1 VKFNLNVNTSDA
13 FTAATLKTLLQ
24 AGVLYKKMNATAAEK
39 VALENLVV
47 DSDSGAL
54 KLKFETDDRKFVS
67 LVNSDLFAA
76 ISK

>member
-1 VKFNLNVNTSDA
+1 
-13 FTAATLKTLLQ
+13 
-24 AGVLYKKMNATAAEK
+24 MNATPAEK

-47 DSDSGAL
+47 DSDSSAL

-67 LVNSDLFAA
+67 LVNSDLFVA

>member
-1 VKFNLNVNTSDA
+1 
-13 FTAATLKTLLQ
+13 
-24 AGVLYKKMNATAAEK
+24 
-39 VALENLVV
+39 LENLIV
-47 DSDSGAL
+47 DSDNGAL